1 MAKVLTVFGATGQQ
15 GGSVVEYVINDPELF
30 KKYKVRAITRDLN
43 KPAAQTLQ
51 QKDVE
56 VVKADADDSESL
68 KQAMQGAHTVF
79 AVTATIYD
87 EKLKERELAQGK
99 SMTDAAVA
107 AGVQYFIFST
117 LSNGGKLSDGKI
129 QNLAHFDV
137 KAEIEDYIRT
147 QPMKSAFFAPG
158 SFMQNFGHFMGPRP
172 AGDGTYAIANF
183 VTPETQL
190 PLIDTVDDTGKY
202 VGAILAEPDKYEG
215 KVLSAATK
223 LYSYGE
229 IVKKMSEASGKTVN
243 YKQLPL
249 NVWKGFLPAETA
261 DYMVD
266 MFLWIQDYGYYGPE
280 TEKLVDWTAKQ
291 ARGKLTT
298 LEEYFVKSPLHL
310 QWRVRRYLR
319 EEVLVGYRCGR
330 SLLDSG
336 WL

>member
-1 MAKVLTVFGATGQQ
+1 MSQILTVFGATGQQ
-15 GGSVVEYVINDPELF
+15 GGSLVEYVINDPELS
-30 KKYKVRAITRDLN
+30 KQYKVRAITRDVS
-43 KPAAQTLQ
+43 KPAAQSLQ
-51 QKDVE
+51 QKGVE
-56 VVKADADDSESL
+56 VLQADSDDPDSL

-79 AVTATIYD
+79 GVTATVYD

-99 SMTDAAVA
+99 AMADAAVA
-107 AGVQYFIFST
+107 AGVKYFIFSSLT
-117 LSNGGKLSDGKI
+117 NGGKLSGGKI

-147 QPMKSAFFAPG
+147 KKPMKSAFFAPG

-223 LYSYGE
+223 LYSYSE
-229 IVKKMSEASGKTVN
+229 IVKKMSEASSKTVN

-249 NVWKGFLPAETA
+249 SVWKGFLPAESA
-261 DYMVD
+261 EYLVD
-266 MFLWIQDYGYYGPE
+266 MFLWIQDYGYYGPQ
-280 TEKLVDWTAKQ
+280 TEELVDWTAKQ

-298 LEEYFVKSPLHL
+298 LEEYLVKSPLHL
-310 QWRVRRYLR
+310 
-319 EEVLVGYRCGR
+319 E
-330 SLLDSG
+330 
-336 WL
+336 

>member
-1 MAKVLTVFGATGQQ
+1 MANILTIFGATGQQ
-15 GGSVVEYVINDPELF
+15 GGSIVDYVINDPELS
-30 KKYKVRAITRDLN
+30 KQYKVRAITRDLTSS
-43 KPAAQTLQ
+43 AAQTLL
-51 QKDVE
+51 QKGVE
-56 VVKADADDSESL
+56 VVKADSDDQESL

-79 AVTATIYD
+79 GVTTTIYD
-87 EKLKERELAQGK
+87 EKLKERELGQGK
-99 SMTDAAVA
+99 AMTDAAIA

-129 QNLAHFDV
+129 KNLASFDV

-147 QPMKSAFFAPG
+147 QPIKSAFFAPG

-183 VTPETQL
+183 VTPETKL

-215 KVLSAATK
+215 NVLSAATR
-223 LYSYGE
+223 LYSYSE
-229 IVKKMSEASGKTVN
+229 IVKKMSEASGKTVK

-249 NVWKGFLPAETA
+249 NVWKGFLPAESA
-261 DYMVD
+261 DCLVD
-266 MFLWIQDYGYYGPE
+266 MFLWTQDYGYYGPE

-298 LEEYFVKSPLHL
+298 LEEYLVKSPLHL
-310 QWRVRRYLR
+310 
-319 EEVLVGYRCGR
+319 E
-330 SLLDSG
+330 
-336 WL
+336 